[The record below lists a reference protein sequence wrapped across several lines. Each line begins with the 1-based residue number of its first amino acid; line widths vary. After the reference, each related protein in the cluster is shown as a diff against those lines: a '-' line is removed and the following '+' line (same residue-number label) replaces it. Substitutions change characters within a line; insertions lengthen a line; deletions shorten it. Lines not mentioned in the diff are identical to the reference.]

1 MRKTCQFCLVKPF
14 LADRSERSTPRFF
27 QTCLQTCREVYLPNQ
42 PGDPKQKRQFSPE
55 QHDFVSGNRNRC
67 FQEVFDRYTVKA

>member
-1 MRKTCQFCLVKPF
+1 MRKTRQFCLAKPF
-14 LADRSERSTPRFF
+14 LGDRSERSTPRFLSDMF
-27 QTCLQTCREVYLPNQ
+27 ADMSRSYLPNQ